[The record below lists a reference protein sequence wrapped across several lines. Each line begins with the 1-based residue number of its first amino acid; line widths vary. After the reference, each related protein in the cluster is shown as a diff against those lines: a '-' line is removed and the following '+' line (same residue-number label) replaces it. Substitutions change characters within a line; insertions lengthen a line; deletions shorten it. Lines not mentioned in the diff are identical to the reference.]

1 MCQGARAQGRGAAR
15 ALPRS
20 PRLARLGPALPLCRS
35 ERGERGERAERD
47 ERVRL
52 LLACLS
58 RKVWFIC
65 MMRLG
70 EGELARASR
79 RETQFARAHTHAQVT
94 HMRTAGPIHT
104 GARLPRLRPLTPL
117 ESPRH
122 RKFGADSV
130 EYPRRGTAKT
140 AKSVAF
146 QVCVSVCVFLY
157 LPDAASYTCL
167 SGTCPGPARQPL
179 QTQPVVD
186 HICKASRG
194 WPCVP

>member
-1 MCQGARAQGRGAAR
+1 M
-15 ALPRS
+15 
-20 PRLARLGPALPLCRS
+20 
-35 ERGERGERAERD
+35 
-47 ERVRL
+47 RL

-94 HMRTAGPIHT
+94 RMRTAGPIHT

-146 QVCVSVCVFLY
+146 QVCVSVCVFLK
-157 LPDAASYTCL
+157 LLET
-167 SGTCPGPARQPL
+167 
-179 QTQPVVD
+179 
-186 HICKASRG
+186 
-194 WPCVP
+194 